1 MSNLNCP
8 KCSSENTQRLSA
20 IVDSGTNHSQ
30 AVSVGSFGGSFGGS
44 AGFGT
49 TSSTTNTTTQSALAK
64 KMAAP
69 KKKATVLL
77 LIGFGFLMLFA
88 WGMFGKFL
96 GLLVA
101 AGIGYFAFIKYKNN
115 CAFNA
120 DVLPGLLDGW
130 NRSFYCHRCENVFQ
144 I

>member
-1 MSNLNCP
+1 M
-8 KCSSENTQRLSA
+8 
-20 IVDSGTNHSQ
+20 
-30 AVSVGSFGGSFGGS
+30 
-44 AGFGT
+44 
-49 TSSTTNTTTQSALAK
+49 
-64 KMAAP
+64 
-69 KKKATVLL
+69 
-77 LIGFGFLMLFA
+77 LIA

-101 AGIGYFAFIKYKNN
+101 AGIGYFAFIKYKKN

-120 DVLPGLLDGW
+120 DELPGLLDGW

>member
-8 KCSSENTQRLSA
+8 KCNSENTQRLSA
-20 IVDSGTNHSQ
+20 IVDSGTSQ
-30 AVSVGSFGGSFGGS
+30 SRSVSVGSFGGSFGGT

-49 TSSTTNTTTQSALAK
+49 TSSSTNTTTQSTLAK
-64 KMAAP
+64 KLAAP
-69 KKKATVLL
+69 RKRATVLL
-77 LIGFGFLMLFA
+77 LIGFGFLMLIA

-96 GLLVA
+96 GLLAA
-101 AGIGYFAFIKYKNN
+101 AGIGYFAFIKYRKN

-120 DVLPGLLDGW
+120 DELPGLLDGW